1 MNNIKIK
8 INEIIQKILAV
19 VKPKLVTIDTKINV
33 LVPNPKM
40 KRVLYITVGS
50 LFGFMFL
57 IIVLGL
63 LLSPFKNKATD
74 SETKINK
81 PNIQNSS
88 PEPQKELSDIQKQI
102 MKLENDIN
110 NLTFPESTLNIPII
124 ERGLSI

>member
-19 VKPKLVTIDTKINV
+19 VKPKLITIDTKMNTIF
-33 LVPNPKM
+33 PNPKM
-40 KRVLYITVGS
+40 KRVLYITVGF

-81 PNIQNSS
+81 PNIQSSS
-88 PEPQKELSDIQKQI
+88 PEPQKGLSETQKQLLN
-102 MKLENDIN
+102 LETKIKET
-110 NLTFPESTLNIPII
+110 TFPESELNIPQI
-124 ERGLSI
+124 ERDLSI

>member
-33 LVPNPKM
+33 LIPNPKM

-63 LLSPFKNKATD
+63 LLSPFKNKTTD

-88 PEPQKELSDIQKQI
+88 PEPQKELSEIQKQI